1 MESYSV
7 PIGLKP
13 MWKCGNNLQT
23 GTQVE
28 WGDKKIGKQNEPSVA
43 QGRKRQG
50 ACKLCFDAA
59 HP

>member
-1 MESYSV
+1 M
-7 PIGLKP
+7 GLKP